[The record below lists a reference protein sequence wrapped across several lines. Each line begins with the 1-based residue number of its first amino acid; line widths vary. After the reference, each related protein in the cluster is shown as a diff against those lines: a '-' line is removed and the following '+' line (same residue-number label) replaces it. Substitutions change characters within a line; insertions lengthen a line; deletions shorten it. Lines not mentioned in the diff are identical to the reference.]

1 MEPICRPDVHLQW
14 GKKKKERND
23 SSTRNGGFPQRYGCR
38 LTPETGAED
47 MKVEEGEI
55 EGKKKKGW

>member
-1 MEPICRPDVHLQW
+1 MQARCSFAV
-14 GKKKKERND
+14 GKKKKKKERND